1 MNENTKDKC
10 PELDKVFL
18 YYVSDCYNNLYPFNK
33 KSPLLQLLLGIF
45 TTVGFIRLFM
55 FLVDFIE
62 DRREGKR

>member
-1 MNENTKDKC
+1 MK
-10 PELDKVFL
+10 
-18 YYVSDCYNNLYPFNK
+18 PFID
-33 KSPLLQLLLGIF
+33 SITSFVTALPPLLQLLLGIF